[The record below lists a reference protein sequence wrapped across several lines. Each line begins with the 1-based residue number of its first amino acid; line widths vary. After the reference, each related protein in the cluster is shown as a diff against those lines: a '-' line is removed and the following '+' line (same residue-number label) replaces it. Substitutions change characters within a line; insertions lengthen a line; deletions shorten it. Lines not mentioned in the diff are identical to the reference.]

1 MRSEPGNDPRGGTER
16 PPIRAHGGLTRPAFA
31 VPLVT
36 LLVLALSLAGCASP
50 RSGPHPIAPGTPCAA
65 CGMRIED
72 LRYACEEEWDGALR
86 VYDSIECLLRA
97 DPAPERAW
105 LADYDTRTL
114 HAADSMWVVRGE
126 IPSPMGGGYAA
137 FLDRA
142 AALEIATLK
151 TGQVARLAEFAPASA
166 VSDPAAPGP
175 RDSLARQP

>member
-1 MRSEPGNDPRGGTER
+1 MRAER
-16 PPIRAHGGLTRPAFA
+16 RAAA
-31 VPLVT
+31 IVA
-36 LLVLALSLAGCASP
+36 LALATGLAGCAPP
-50 RSGPHPIAPGTPCAA
+50 RGGPRPIVAGTPCAA
-65 CGMRIED
+65 CGMRVED

-97 DPAPERAW
+97 DALVAHPEVPGADLPSEPRSQDPAMERAW

-142 AALEIATLK
+142 AAEEIASLK
-151 TGQVARLAEFAPASA
+151 SGQVARLAEFAPGRA
-166 VSDPAAPGP
+166 VPDPAAPGA
-175 RDSLARQP
+175 RDSRAKQP

>member
-1 MRSEPGNDPRGGTER
+1 MSAEG
-16 PPIRAHGGLTRPAFA
+16 RAAA
-31 VPLVT
+31 I
-36 LLVLALSLAGCASP
+36 LALALATGLAGCASP
-50 RSGPHPIAPGTPCAA
+50 RGGPRPIVAGTPCAA

-142 AALEIATLK
+142 AAEEIASLK
-151 TGQVARLAEFAPASA
+151 SGQVARLAAFAAGLA
-166 VSDPAAPGP
+166 VPDPAAPGA

>member
-1 MRSEPGNDPRGGTER
+1 MRAER
-16 PPIRAHGGLTRPAFA
+16 RAAA
-31 VPLVT
+31 IVA
-36 LLVLALSLAGCASP
+36 LALAAGLAGCASP
-50 RSGPHPIAPGTPCAA
+50 RGGPRPIAAGTPCAA

-72 LRYACEEEWDGALR
+72 LRYACEEEWEGALR

-97 DPAPERAW
+97 DAVVAHPEERSQDPAMERAW

-142 AALEIATLK
+142 AAEEIASLK
-151 TGQVARLAEFAPASA
+151 TGQVARLAEFAAGRA
-166 VSDPAAPGP
+166 VPDPAAPGA

>member
-1 MRSEPGNDPRGGTER
+1 MRTERRAPAILAIALAAGLAGCGTPRGG
-16 PPIRAHGGLTRPAFA
+16 
-31 VPLVT
+31 
-36 LLVLALSLAGCASP
+36 P
-50 RSGPHPIAPGTPCAA
+50 RPIAAGTPCAA

-105 LADYDTRTL
+105 LADYDSRTL

-142 AALEIATLK
+142 AADEIASLK
-151 TGQVARLAEFAPASA
+151 TGRVARLAEFASGRNVP
-166 VSDPAAPGP
+166 DPAAPGTQ
-175 RDSLARQP
+175 DSPGRQP